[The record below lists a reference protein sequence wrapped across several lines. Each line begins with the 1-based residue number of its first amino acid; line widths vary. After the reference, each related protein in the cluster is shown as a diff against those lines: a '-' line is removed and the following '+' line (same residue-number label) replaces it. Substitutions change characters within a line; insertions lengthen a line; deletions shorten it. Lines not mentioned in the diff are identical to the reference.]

1 MTVRLF
7 QLFLSTIRRWR
18 VRKQSI
24 RQLMRIDDRLLR
36 DIGLERED
44 IPSVVDA
51 LMENNGSDGSGAEA
65 ERATSP
71 RQSRYPTYR
80 RRSPRRGAVTCASYS
95 SSPR

>member
-7 QLFLSTIRRWR
+7 QLFLSTIRRSR

-24 RQLMRIDDRLLR
+24 RQLMRIDDRGLR

-51 LMENNGSDGSGAEA
+51 LMENNGSYASGAEV

-71 RQSRYPTYR
+71 RQSLCHA
-80 RRSPRRGAVTCASYS
+80 RSTTKI
-95 SSPR
+95 

>member
-7 QLFLSTIRRWR
+7 QLFLSTIRRSR

-24 RQLMRIDDRLLR
+24 RQLMRIDDRGLR

-44 IPSVVDA
+44 ISSVVDA
-51 LMENNGSDGSGAEA
+51 LMENNGSYASGAEV

-71 RQSRYPTYR
+71 RQSLCHAGST
-80 RRSPRRGAVTCASYS
+80 TKI
-95 SSPR
+95 

>member
-44 IPSVVDA
+44 ISSVIDA
-51 LMENNGSDGSGAEA
+51 LMENNGSEGSGTEA
-65 ERATSP
+65 KRANSP
-71 RQSRYPTYR
+71 RQSLCHA
-80 RRSPRRGAVTCASYS
+80 RSTTKI
-95 SSPR
+95 

>member
-24 RQLMRIDDRLLR
+24 RQLMRIDDRGLR

-44 IPSVVDA
+44 IPSVIDA
-51 LMENNGSDGSGAEA
+51 LMENNGSYGSGAEA
-65 ERATSP
+65 ERATSQL
-71 RQSRYPTYR
+71 RSLHATKR
-80 RRSPRRGAVTCASYS
+80 RCFSRRGATTCAS
-95 SSPR
+95 